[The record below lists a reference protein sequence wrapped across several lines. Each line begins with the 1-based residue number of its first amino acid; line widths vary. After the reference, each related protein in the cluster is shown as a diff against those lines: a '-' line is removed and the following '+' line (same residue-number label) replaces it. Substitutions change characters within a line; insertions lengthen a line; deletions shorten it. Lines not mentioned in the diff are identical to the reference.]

1 MKWKFL
7 SFSLVFYYFHFF
19 LVSTDWIWI
28 GEDESP
34 GTDMATLAGL
44 FLHVVSLA
52 GRWHARGARWFTGR
66 HDHHEFSN
74 KKKRRGEEAKKL
86 ALTGDVIPEMEIFHL
101 LPLRLIHWALDT
113 WNEFE
118 TKIWIFGAFSED
130 FPFLDEAQVPASP
143 TGGTWMDEIE
153 IIWKFEF
160 LAPFS
165 DESPH
170 KSPRWD
176 SVGLELILVLHLVTW
191 CAVEEADEVESETR
205 LPADVSLTRR
215 QLQRRRP
222 PQKRRPVSRRPFK
235 GNGQISNCGSHFIRQ
250 SPWFDQM
257 RRRWLVDIIWRPLL
271 ICGPDAMFGAPRSLL
286 CCNFIP
292 LLPEIMFF
300 SIKF

>member
-101 LPLRLIHWALDT
+101 LPLRLIHWALDN

-118 TKIWIFGAFSED
+118 TKIWIFGDFSEE
-130 FPFLDEAQVPASP
+130 FPFLDEAPASP
-143 TGGTWMDEIE
+143 AGGTWMDEIE

-176 SVGLELILVLHLVTW
+176 SNWFSCCIWWLDEPWKKLTKWKVKRGCPPTCRSRGGSCSGGVRLKNGVQFHGVHLKGTVRFLTAARISSASRLDLTKWGVVG
-191 CAVEEADEVESETR
+191 S
-205 LPADVSLTRR
+205 
-215 QLQRRRP
+215 
-222 PQKRRPVSRRPFK
+222 
-235 GNGQISNCGSHFIRQ
+235 
-250 SPWFDQM
+250 
-257 RRRWLVDIIWRPLL
+257 
-271 ICGPDAMFGAPRSLL
+271 
-286 CCNFIP
+286 
-292 LLPEIMFF
+292 
-300 SIKF
+300 